1 MPLTIVR
8 PYAPV
13 SRVSAWIC
21 RNPGASASPAWCP
34 DLAVRY
40 GLVMSLLAF
49 LLFGLLVGLIARA
62 LMPGT
67 QSMGCFATVLL
78 GCAGSL
84 VGGLLG
90 NLLIGRSLFALQP
103 SGFIGSV
110 VGALIVLFALRN
122 RFRR

>member
-1 MPLTIVR
+1 M
-8 PYAPV
+8 A
-13 SRVSAWIC
+13 
-21 RNPGASASPAWCP
+21 
-34 DLAVRY
+34 
-40 GLVMSLLAF
+40 LLAF
-49 LLFGLLVGLIARA
+49 LLFGLVVGLIARA

-67 QSMGCFATVLL
+67 QSMGCFATALL

-90 NLLIGRSLFALQP
+90 NLVLGRSLFAVAP

-110 VGALIVLFALRN
+110 IGALIVLFALRS